1 MKQKKIPARKCVGCG
16 EMKPKRE
23 LARVVKAPDIKG
35 ENGEIIEKGEISLD
49 LVGKKPGRGAYVC
62 KNTECLE
69 KAIKAKRFERAFQG
83 QIPESVFDGIKE
95 ELKNFE

>member
-23 LARVVKAPDIKG
+23 LTRVVKAPDVKD